1 MRCKWNQRNSCHL
14 FASRLI
20 FFRVII
26 IIFQHAAP
34 SGSSIPTAAAATPP
48 AEGWAGPRQEVPLI
62 SMPFRT
68 PLPSSAL
75 PELPR
80 LDSWAALTPGNAGA
94 VSWSRSA
101 APDRFQHHPRQ
112 AFLSFHC
119 PLVVLRFQP
128 FCRLLLWLQPRRTA
142 CTLDRAA
149 ARGCAGRT
157 GLPNCCSASSDLK
170 RGFPAEDTRVPLMQ
184 ILPTPSLLFHSF
196 QWEWAFWAQAAMSRL
211 TWMWAV
217 VWRWNPMGSFFAA
230 RAELLGWELWGCFE
244 AGVLCRRGAAHRL
257 LPAQALLSAL
267 GLYGKRCL
275 QTYNS
280 ILPWFLISLITLRKW
295 TVFVVMWLSFS
306 YFPNALYLYLPY
318 PSAT

>member
-1 MRCKWNQRNSCHL
+1 MESEKQLSPLCKPINFFPRHNNYISACCPIRLFNPNRSSCHS
-14 FASRLI
+14 ACRRLG
-20 FFRVII
+20 RSSAGSPADL
-26 IIFQHAAP
+26 HA
-34 SGSSIPTAAAATPP
+34 
-48 AEGWAGPRQEVPLI
+48 V
-62 SMPFRT
+62 

-142 CTLDRAA
+142 CTLD
-149 ARGCAGRT
+149 CAGRT

-211 TWMWAV
+211 MWM
-217 VWRWNPMGSFFAA
+217 
-230 RAELLGWELWGCFE
+230 
-244 AGVLCRRGAAHRL
+244 
-257 LPAQALLSAL
+257 
-267 GLYGKRCL
+267 
-275 QTYNS
+275 
-280 ILPWFLISLITLRKW
+280 
-295 TVFVVMWLSFS
+295 
-306 YFPNALYLYLPY
+306 
-318 PSAT
+318 